1 MNFEEFAAKPLLAK
15 VGIAIPTGMMAH
27 DSKTAASAGKALGAV
42 VVKAQVPTGKRGKA
56 GGILTADS
64 VDETTAAAEKILG
77 MTIGGTVVEKVLIE
91 QRAPIKQEYYAA
103 ILNDADS
110 KGPLLMFSDQGGMD
124 IEEIAQT
131 QPDKLGQMAI
141 DVRRGI
147 DLAEVKAL
155 VTPLVDAVIVP
166 PLADLLCKLYEAY
179 AANDAELM
187 EINPLALLDD
197 NSLMALDCKFV
208 LDDSAI
214 KRQQDLAKNGTPD
227 KLTGRELA
235 AQELDLKYIDLD
247 GSIGLLANGAG
258 LTMTTMDV
266 ITHYQGS
273 PANFLEIGGEAYTK
287 ATEAL
292 KLMLGNDNIKSLVVN
307 FCGAFARTDVMTEGV
322 INAWLD
328 LKPEI
333 PVFFSIH
340 GTGSVEA
347 RQMLNDRL
355 QMTSFETMDEAIQ
368 AAIQAANQAAGQGST
383 GASA

>member
-1 MNFEEFAAKPLLAK
+1 MNFEEYAAKPLLAK
-15 VGIAIPTGMMAH
+15 AGIAIPEGRVATSVEESS
-27 DSKTAASAGKALGAV
+27 DAAEALGKV

-56 GGILTADS
+56 GGIKTADNATEAA
-64 VDETTAAAEKILG
+64 DAATAILG
-77 MTIGGTVVEKVLIE
+77 MTIGGSVVEKVLIE

-124 IEEIAQT
+124 IEEIAQS
-131 QPDKLGQMAI
+131 QPETLLHHAI
-141 DVRRGI
+141 DVRQG
-147 DLAEVKAL
+147 LAAADAEKL
-155 VTPLVDAVIVP
+155 VAKLVDADIAAGVGE
-166 PLADLLCKLYEAY
+166 LLSKLYQAY
-179 AANDAELM
+179 ADNDAELM

-197 NSLMALDCKFV
+197 HSLMALDCKFV

-214 KRQQDLAKNGTPD
+214 KRQQELAKSGTPE

-266 ITHYQGS
+266 ITHYEGL

-292 KLMLGNDNIKSLVVN
+292 KLMIDNDKIKSLVVN

-322 INAWLD
+322 INAWQE
-328 LKPEI
+328 LKPDI

-347 RQMLNDRL
+347 RSMLQERL
-355 QMTSFETMDEAIQ
+355 GMTSFETMDEAIQ
-368 AAIQAANQAAGQGST
+368 AAIAAANKAG
-383 GASA
+383 GAN

>member
-15 VGIAIPTGMMAH
+15 VGIPIPTGMLAH
-27 DSKTAASAGKALGAV
+27 DSKQAASAGEALGSV
-42 VVKAQVPTGKRGKA
+42 IVKAQVPTGKRGKA
-56 GGILTADS
+56 GGIIIADS
-64 VDETTAAAEKILG
+64 AAQTQAAAEKILG
-77 MTIGGTVVEKVLIE
+77 MTIGGTAVEKVLIE
-91 QRAPIKQEYYAA
+91 QRAAISQEYYAA

-124 IEEIAQT
+124 IEEIAQS
-131 QPDKLGQMAI
+131 QPEKLRQLAI
-141 DVRRGI
+141 DVRSGI
-147 DLAEVKAL
+147 ELDDVKAL
-155 VTPLVDAVIVP
+155 VEPLVDASVVP
-166 PLADLLCKLYEAY
+166 QLADLLCKLYQAY
-179 AANDAELM
+179 AENDAELM

-214 KRQQDLAKNGTPD
+214 KRQQELAKHGTPD

-266 ITHYQGS
+266 ITHYDGS

-292 KLMLGNDNIKSLVVN
+292 KLMLGNEKIESLVVN

-322 INAWLD
+322 INAWQELD
-328 LKPEI
+328 PEI

-340 GTGSVEA
+340 GTGSIEA
-347 RQMLNDRL
+347 RAMLKERL
-355 QMTSFETMDEAIQ
+355 DMDSFTTMDEAIQ
-368 AAIQAANQAAGQGST
+368 AAITAARAGS
-383 GASA
+383 GANS

>member
-1 MNFEEFAAKPLLAK
+1 MNFEEYAAKPLLAK
-15 VGIAIPTGMMAH
+15 AGIAIPEGRVAT
-27 DSKTAASAGKALGAV
+27 SVEESSAAAEALGKV

-56 GGILTADS
+56 GGIKTADNATEAA
-64 VDETTAAAEKILG
+64 DAATAILG
-77 MTIGGTVVEKVLIE
+77 MTIGGSVVEKVLIE

-124 IEEIAQT
+124 IEEIAQS
-131 QPDKLGQMAI
+131 QPETLLHHAI
-141 DVRRGI
+141 DVRQG
-147 DLAEVKAL
+147 LAAADAEKL
-155 VTPLVDAVIVP
+155 VAKLVDADIAAGVGE
-166 PLADLLCKLYEAY
+166 LLSKLYQAY
-179 AANDAELM
+179 ADNDAELM

-197 NSLMALDCKFV
+197 HSLMALDCKFV

-214 KRQQDLAKNGTPD
+214 KRQQELAKSGTPE

-266 ITHYQGS
+266 ITHYEGL

-292 KLMLGNDNIKSLVVN
+292 KLMIDNDKIKSLVVN

-322 INAWLD
+322 INAWQE
-328 LKPEI
+328 LKPDI

-347 RQMLNDRL
+347 RSMLQERL
-355 QMTSFETMDEAIQ
+355 GMTSFETMDEAIQ
-368 AAIQAANQAAGQGST
+368 AAIAAANKAG
-383 GASA
+383 GAN

>member
-1 MNFEEFAAKPLLAK
+1 MNFEEYAAKPLLAK
-15 VGIAIPTGMMAH
+15 AGIAIPDGRVAT
-27 DSKTAASAGKALGAV
+27 TVEEASAAAEALGKV

-56 GGILTADS
+56 GGIKTADS
-64 VDETTAAAEKILG
+64 AAQAAEAAGAILG
-77 MTIGGTVVEKVLIE
+77 MTIGGSVVEKVLIE

-124 IEEIAQT
+124 IEEIAQS
-131 QPDKLGQMAI
+131 QPAKLLHYAI
-141 DVRRGI
+141 DVREG
-147 DLAEVKAL
+147 LAAHDAQQL
-155 VTPLVDAVIVP
+155 VSKLVA
-166 PLADLLCKLYEAY
+166 ADIAQGLGELLSRLYQAY
-179 AANDAELM
+179 ADNDAELM

-197 NSLMALDCKFV
+197 HSLMALDCKFV

-214 KRQQDLAKNGTPD
+214 KRQQELASSGTPE

-266 ITHYQGS
+266 ITHYDGA

-292 KLMLGNDNIKSLVVN
+292 KLMIDNDRIKSLVVN

-322 INAWLD
+322 INAWQE
-328 LKPEI
+328 LKPDI
-333 PVFFSIH
+333 PVYFSIH

-347 RQMLNDRL
+347 RSMLQEKL
-355 QMTSFETMDEAIQ
+355 GMTSFETMDEAIQ
-368 AAIQAANQAAGQGST
+368 AAIAAANGTGGLGS
-383 GASA
+383 

>member
-1 MNFEEFAAKPLLAK
+1 MNFEEYAAKPLLAK

-27 DSKTAASAGKALGAV
+27 DGQQAAKAGAALGKV

-64 VDETTAAAEKILG
+64 GEESQAAAEKILG

-91 QRAPIKQEYYAA
+91 QRAPIKEEYYAA

-124 IEEIAQT
+124 IEEIAQS
-131 QPDKLGQMAI
+131 QPEKLRQMTI
-141 DVRRGI
+141 DVRKGVS
-147 DLAEVKAL
+147 AEDCKAL
-155 VTPLVDAVIVP
+155 VAPLVDASIVDS
-166 PLADLLCKLYEAY
+166 LSDLLAKLYLAY
-179 AANDAELM
+179 ADNDAELM

-214 KRQQDLAKNGTPD
+214 KRQQELAKHGTPD

-266 ITHYQGS
+266 ITHYEGS

-292 KLMLGNDNIKSLVVN
+292 KLMLDNDKIRSLVVN

-322 INAWLD
+322 INAWQELSPD
-328 LKPEI
+328 I

-340 GTGSVEA
+340 GTGSIEA
-347 RQMLNDRL
+347 RQMLTDRL
-355 QMTSFETMDEAIQ
+355 GMTSFETMDEAIQ
-368 AAIQAANQAAGQGST
+368 AAISAAGTST

>member
-1 MNFEEFAAKPLLAK
+1 MNFEEYAAKPLLAK
-15 VGIAIPTGMMAH
+15 AGIAIPEGRVATSVEESS
-27 DSKTAASAGKALGAV
+27 DAAEALGKV
-42 VVKAQVPTGKRGKA
+42 VVKAQIPTGKRGKA
-56 GGILTADS
+56 GGIKTADNATEAA
-64 VDETTAAAEKILG
+64 DAATAILG
-77 MTIGGTVVEKVLIE
+77 MTIGGSVVEKVLIE

-124 IEEIAQT
+124 IEEIAQS
-131 QPDKLGQMAI
+131 QPETLLHHAI
-141 DVRRGI
+141 DVRQG
-147 DLAEVKAL
+147 LAAADAEKL
-155 VTPLVDAVIVP
+155 VAKLVDADIAAGVGE
-166 PLADLLCKLYEAY
+166 LLSKLYQAY
-179 AANDAELM
+179 ADNDAELM

-197 NSLMALDCKFV
+197 HSLMALDCKFV

-214 KRQQDLAKNGTPD
+214 KRQQELAKSGTPE

-266 ITHYQGS
+266 ITHYDGS

-292 KLMLGNDNIKSLVVN
+292 KLMIDNDKIKSLVVN
-307 FCGAFARTDVMTEGV
+307 FSGAFARTDVMTEGV
-322 INAWLD
+322 INAWQE
-328 LKPEI
+328 LKPDI

-347 RQMLNDRL
+347 RSMLQERL
-355 QMTSFETMDEAIQ
+355 GMTSFETMDEAIQ
-368 AAIQAANQAAGQGST
+368 AAIAAANKAGGSN
-383 GASA
+383 

>member
-1 MNFEEFAAKPLLAK
+1 MNFEEYAAKPLLAK
-15 VGIAIPTGMMAH
+15 AGIAIPDGRVAT
-27 DSKTAASAGKALGAV
+27 TVEEASAAAEALGQV

-56 GGILTADS
+56 GGIKTADS
-64 VDETTAAAEKILG
+64 AAQAAEAAGAILG
-77 MTIGGTVVEKVLIE
+77 MTIGGSVVEKVLIE
-91 QRAPIKQEYYAA
+91 QRALIKQEYYAA

-124 IEEIAQT
+124 IEEIAQS
-131 QPDKLGQMAI
+131 QPAKLLHHAI
-141 DVRRGI
+141 DVREG
-147 DLAEVKAL
+147 LAASDAQQL
-155 VTPLVDAVIVP
+155 VSKLVA
-166 PLADLLCKLYEAY
+166 ADIAQGLGELLSKLYQAY
-179 AANDAELM
+179 ADNDAELM

-197 NSLMALDCKFV
+197 HSLMALDCKFV

-214 KRQQDLAKNGTPD
+214 KRQQELASSGTPE

-266 ITHYQGS
+266 ITHYDGA

-292 KLMLGNDNIKSLVVN
+292 KLMIDNDRIKSLVVN

-322 INAWLD
+322 INAWQE
-328 LKPEI
+328 LKPDI
-333 PVFFSIH
+333 PVYFSIH

-347 RQMLNDRL
+347 RSMLQEKL
-355 QMTSFETMDEAIQ
+355 GMTSFETMDEAIQ
-368 AAIQAANQAAGQGST
+368 AAIAAANGTGGS
-383 GASA
+383 GS

>member
-1 MNFEEFAAKPLLAK
+1 MNFEEYAAKPLLAK
-15 VGIAIPTGMMAH
+15 AGIAIPEGRLAT
-27 DSKTAASAGKALGAV
+27 TAAEASTAGDALGKV

-56 GGILTADS
+56 GGIKTAD
-64 VDETTAAAEKILG
+64 TAAEAADAATAILG
-77 MTIGGTVVEKVLIE
+77 MTIGGSVVEKVLIE
-91 QRAPIKQEYYAA
+91 QRAPIAQEYYAA

-124 IEEIAQT
+124 IEEIAQS
-131 QPDKLGQMAI
+131 QPDKLLQHAI
-141 DVRRGI
+141 DVRSGLDAKDAENLVSTLVGKDI
-147 DLAEVKAL
+147 AVGLGQLLAQ
-155 VTPLVDAVIVP
+155 
-166 PLADLLCKLYEAY
+166 LYNAY
-179 AANDAELM
+179 AENDAELM

-214 KRQQDLAKNGTPD
+214 KRQQELAANGTPE

-247 GSIGLLANGAG
+247 GSVGVLANGAG

-266 ITHYQGS
+266 ITHYEGS

-292 KLMLGNDNIKSLVVN
+292 KLMIDNDKIKSLVVN

-322 INAWLD
+322 INAWEQ
-328 LKPEI
+328 LKPDI
-333 PVFFSIH
+333 PVYFSIH

-347 RQMLNDRL
+347 RAMLQDRL
-355 QMTSFETMDEAIQ
+355 GMTSYETMDEAIQ
-368 AAIQAANQAAGQGST
+368 AAIAASNKAS
-383 GASA
+383 GASS

>member
-1 MNFEEFAAKPLLAK
+1 MNFEEYAAKPLLAK
-15 VGIAIPTGMMAH
+15 AGIAIPEGRVATSVEESS
-27 DSKTAASAGKALGAV
+27 DAAEALGKV

-56 GGILTADS
+56 GGIKTADNATEAA
-64 VDETTAAAEKILG
+64 DAATAILG
-77 MTIGGTVVEKVLIE
+77 MTIGGSVVEKVLIE

-124 IEEIAQT
+124 IEEIAQS
-131 QPDKLGQMAI
+131 QPETLLHHAI
-141 DVRRGI
+141 DVRQG
-147 DLAEVKAL
+147 LAAADAEKL
-155 VTPLVDAVIVP
+155 VAKLVDADIAAGVGE
-166 PLADLLCKLYEAY
+166 LLSKLYQAY
-179 AANDAELM
+179 ADNDAELM

-197 NSLMALDCKFV
+197 HSLMALDCKFV

-214 KRQQDLAKNGTPD
+214 KRQQELAKSGTPE

-266 ITHYQGS
+266 ITHYDGS

-292 KLMLGNDNIKSLVVN
+292 KLMIDNDKIKSLVVN

-322 INAWLD
+322 INAWQE
-328 LKPEI
+328 LKPDI

-347 RQMLNDRL
+347 RSMLQERL
-355 QMTSFETMDEAIQ
+355 GMTSFETMDEAIQ
-368 AAIQAANQAAGQGST
+368 AAIAAANKAGGSN
-383 GASA
+383 

>member
-1 MNFEEFAAKPLLAK
+1 MNFEEYAAKPLLAK
-15 VGIAIPTGMMAH
+15 AGIAIPEGRLAT
-27 DSKTAASAGKALGAV
+27 TAAEASTAGDALGKV

-56 GGILTADS
+56 GGIKTAD
-64 VDETTAAAEKILG
+64 TAAEAADAATAILG
-77 MTIGGTVVEKVLIE
+77 MTIGGSLVEKVLIE
-91 QRAPIKQEYYAA
+91 QRAPIAQEYYAA

-124 IEEIAQT
+124 IEEIAQS
-131 QPDKLGQMAI
+131 QPDKLLQHAI
-141 DVRRGI
+141 DVRSGLDAKDAENLVSTLVGKDI
-147 DLAEVKAL
+147 AVGLGQLLAQ
-155 VTPLVDAVIVP
+155 
-166 PLADLLCKLYEAY
+166 LYNAY
-179 AANDAELM
+179 AENDAELM

-214 KRQQDLAKNGTPD
+214 KRQQELAANGTPE

-247 GSIGLLANGAG
+247 GSVGVLANGAG

-266 ITHYQGS
+266 ITHYEGS

-292 KLMLGNDNIKSLVVN
+292 KLMIDNDKIKSLVVN

-322 INAWLD
+322 INAWEQ
-328 LKPEI
+328 LKPDI
-333 PVFFSIH
+333 PVYFSIH

-347 RQMLNDRL
+347 RAMLQDRL
-355 QMTSFETMDEAIQ
+355 GMTSYETMDEAIQ
-368 AAIQAANQAAGQGST
+368 AAIAVSNKAS
-383 GASA
+383 GASS

>member
-1 MNFEEFAAKPLLAK
+1 MNFEEYAAKPLLAK
-15 VGIAIPTGMMAH
+15 VGIAIPNGMMA
-27 DSKTAASAGKALGAV
+27 SNASEANAAGESLGAV

-56 GGILTADS
+56 GGIKTADS
-64 VDETTAAAEKILG
+64 ASETAAAAEQILG
-77 MTIGGTVVEKVLIE
+77 MTIGDYVVEKVLIE
-91 QRAPIKQEYYAA
+91 QRAPIKKEFYAA

-131 QPDKLGQMAI
+131 QPEQLVQLAI
-141 DVRRGI
+141 DVRQGLNAA
-147 DLAEVKAL
+147 DAESL
-155 VTPLVDAVIVP
+155 VTPLVDKAIAA
-166 PLADLLCKLYEAY
+166 PLGLLLANLYQAY
-179 AANDAELM
+179 ADNDAELM

-214 KRQQDLAKNGTPD
+214 KRQQKLAESGTPER
-227 KLTGRELA
+227 LTGRELSA
-235 AQELDLKYIDLD
+235 EQLDLKYIDLD
-247 GSIGLLANGAG
+247 GSVGVLANGAG

-292 KLMLGNDNIKSLVVN
+292 KLMLDNDRINSLVVN

-322 INAWLD
+322 INAWQELQPD
-328 LKPEI
+328 I

-340 GTGSVEA
+340 GTGSTEA
-347 RQMLNDRL
+347 RAMLNERL
-355 QMTSFETMDEAIQ
+355 GMTSYETMDEAIQ
-368 AAIQAANQAAGQGST
+368 AAIAAGKTSANGS
-383 GASA
+383 APS

>member
-1 MNFEEFAAKPLLAK
+1 MNFEEYAAKPLLAK
-15 VGIAIPTGMMAH
+15 AGIAIPEGRLAT
-27 DSKTAASAGKALGAV
+27 TAAEASTAGDALGKV

-56 GGILTADS
+56 GGIKTAD
-64 VDETTAAAEKILG
+64 TAAEAADAATAILG
-77 MTIGGTVVEKVLIE
+77 MTIGGSVVEKVLIE
-91 QRAPIKQEYYAA
+91 QRAPIAQEYYAA

-124 IEEIAQT
+124 IEEIAQS
-131 QPDKLGQMAI
+131 QPDKLLQHAI
-141 DVRRGI
+141 DVRSGLDAKDAENLVSTLVGKDI
-147 DLAEVKAL
+147 AVGLGQLLAQ
-155 VTPLVDAVIVP
+155 
-166 PLADLLCKLYEAY
+166 LYNAY
-179 AANDAELM
+179 AENDAELM

-214 KRQQDLAKNGTPD
+214 KRQQDLAANGTPE

-247 GSIGLLANGAG
+247 GSVGVLANGAG

-266 ITHYQGS
+266 ITHYEGS

-292 KLMLGNDNIKSLVVN
+292 KLMIDNDKIKSLVVN

-322 INAWLD
+322 INAWEQ
-328 LKPEI
+328 LKPDI
-333 PVFFSIH
+333 PVYFSIH

-347 RQMLNDRL
+347 RAMLQDRL
-355 QMTSFETMDEAIQ
+355 GMTSYETMDEAIQ
-368 AAIQAANQAAGQGST
+368 AAIAASNKAS
-383 GASA
+383 GASS

>member
-1 MNFEEFAAKPLLAK
+1 MNFEEYAAKPLLAK
-15 VGIAIPTGMMAH
+15 AGIAIPEGRLAT
-27 DSKTAASAGKALGAV
+27 TAAEASAAGDALGKV

-56 GGILTADS
+56 GGIKTAD
-64 VDETTAAAEKILG
+64 TAAEAADAATAILG
-77 MTIGGTVVEKVLIE
+77 MTIGGSVVEKVLIE
-91 QRAPIKQEYYAA
+91 QRAPIAQEYYAA

-124 IEEIAQT
+124 IEEIAQS
-131 QPDKLGQMAI
+131 QPEKLLQHAI
-141 DVRRGI
+141 DVRSGL
-147 DLAEVKAL
+147 DAKDAENL
-155 VTPLVDAVIVP
+155 VSTLVGKDIAVG
-166 PLADLLCKLYEAY
+166 LGQLLSQLYNAY
-179 AANDAELM
+179 AENDAELM

-214 KRQQDLAKNGTPD
+214 KRQQELAANGTPE

-247 GSIGLLANGAG
+247 GSVGVLANGAG

-266 ITHYQGS
+266 ITHYDGS

-292 KLMLGNDNIKSLVVN
+292 KLMIDNDKIKSLVVN

-322 INAWLD
+322 INAWEQ
-328 LKPEI
+328 LKPDI
-333 PVFFSIH
+333 PVYFSIH

-347 RQMLNDRL
+347 RAMLQERL
-355 QMTSFETMDEAIQ
+355 GMTSYETMDEAIQ
-368 AAIQAANQAAGQGST
+368 AAIAAGKTAT
-383 GASA
+383 GASS

>member
-1 MNFEEFAAKPLLAK
+1 MNFEEYAAKPLLAK
-15 VGIAIPTGMMAH
+15 AGIAIPDGRVAT
-27 DSKTAASAGKALGAV
+27 TVEEASAAAEALGQV

-56 GGILTADS
+56 GGIKTADS
-64 VDETTAAAEKILG
+64 AAQAAEAAGAILG
-77 MTIGGTVVEKVLIE
+77 MTIGGSVVEKVLIE

-124 IEEIAQT
+124 IEEIAQS
-131 QPDKLGQMAI
+131 QPAKLLHHAI
-141 DVRRGI
+141 DVREG
-147 DLAEVKAL
+147 LAADDAQQL
-155 VTPLVDAVIVP
+155 VSKLVA
-166 PLADLLCKLYEAY
+166 ADIAQGLGELLSKLYQAY
-179 AANDAELM
+179 ADNDAELM

-197 NSLMALDCKFV
+197 HSLMALDCKFV

-214 KRQQDLAKNGTPD
+214 KRQQELASSGTPE

-247 GSIGLLANGAG
+247 GSVGLLANGAG

-266 ITHYQGS
+266 ITHYDGA

-292 KLMLGNDNIKSLVVN
+292 KLMIDNDRIKSLVVN

-322 INAWLD
+322 INAWQELNPD
-328 LKPEI
+328 I
-333 PVFFSIH
+333 PVYFSIH

-347 RQMLNDRL
+347 RSMLKEKL
-355 QMTSFETMDEAIQ
+355 GMTSFETMDEAIQ
-368 AAIQAANQAAGQGST
+368 AAIAAANST
-383 GASA
+383 GGSGS

>member
-1 MNFEEFAAKPLLAK
+1 MNFEEYAAKPLLAK
-15 VGIAIPTGMMAH
+15 AGIAIPEGRVATSVEESS
-27 DSKTAASAGKALGAV
+27 DAAEALGKV

-56 GGILTADS
+56 GGIKTADNATEAA
-64 VDETTAAAEKILG
+64 DAATAILG
-77 MTIGGTVVEKVLIE
+77 MTIGGSVVEKVLIE

-124 IEEIAQT
+124 IEEIAQS
-131 QPDKLGQMAI
+131 QPETLLHHAI
-141 DVRRGI
+141 DVRQG
-147 DLAEVKAL
+147 LAAADAEKL
-155 VTPLVDAVIVP
+155 VAKLVDADIAAGVGE
-166 PLADLLCKLYEAY
+166 LLSKLYQAY
-179 AANDAELM
+179 ADNDAELM

-197 NSLMALDCKFV
+197 HSLMALDCKFV

-214 KRQQDLAKNGTPD
+214 KRQQELAKSGTPE

-266 ITHYQGS
+266 ITHYDGS

-292 KLMLGNDNIKSLVVN
+292 KLMIDNDKIKSLVVN

-322 INAWLD
+322 INAWQE
-328 LKPEI
+328 LKPDI

-347 RQMLNDRL
+347 RSMLQERL
-355 QMTSFETMDEAIQ
+355 GMTSFETMDEAIQ
-368 AAIQAANQAAGQGST
+368 AAIAAANKAG
-383 GASA
+383 GAN

>member
-1 MNFEEFAAKPLLAK
+1 MNFEEYAAKPLLAK
-15 VGIAIPTGMMAH
+15 AGIAIPDGRVAT
-27 DSKTAASAGKALGAV
+27 TVEEASAAAEALGQV

-56 GGILTADS
+56 GGIKTADS
-64 VDETTAAAEKILG
+64 AAQAAEAAGAILG
-77 MTIGGTVVEKVLIE
+77 MTIGGSVVEKVLIE

-124 IEEIAQT
+124 IEEIAQS
-131 QPDKLGQMAI
+131 QPAKLLHHAI
-141 DVRRGI
+141 DVREG
-147 DLAEVKAL
+147 LAASDAQQL
-155 VTPLVDAVIVP
+155 VSKLVA
-166 PLADLLCKLYEAY
+166 ADIAQGLGELLSKLYQAY
-179 AANDAELM
+179 ADNDAELM

-197 NSLMALDCKFV
+197 HSLMALDCKFV

-214 KRQQDLAKNGTPD
+214 KRQQELASSGTPE

-266 ITHYQGS
+266 ITHYDGA

-292 KLMLGNDNIKSLVVN
+292 KLMIDNDRIKSLVVN

-322 INAWLD
+322 INAWQE
-328 LKPEI
+328 LKPDI
-333 PVFFSIH
+333 PVYFSIH

-347 RQMLNDRL
+347 RSMLQEKL
-355 QMTSFETMDEAIQ
+355 GMTSFETMDEAIQ
-368 AAIQAANQAAGQGST
+368 AAIAAANGTGGS
-383 GASA
+383 GS